1 MKQVQL
7 HDKIFD
13 LFITEEKI
21 NNAIETVAEKMNS
34 DLSGK
39 NPLFISVLN
48 GAFMFTSD
56 LMKKLNFDCTLT
68 FLKLASYQGT
78 ASTGEVKK
86 LIGLNENIEGRT
98 VVVIEDI
105 IDTGITLDHIMQQL
119 DELKP
124 AELRVATFLL
134 KPDAFHGRFKPD
146 YVGIEVPNDFIV
158 GYGLDYNEL
167 GRNLRDIYVLVKY

>member
-1 MKQVQL
+1 
-7 HDKIFD
+7 
-13 LFITEEKI
+13 
-21 NNAIETVAEKMNS
+21 
-34 DLSGK
+34 
-39 NPLFISVLN
+39 
-48 GAFMFTSD
+48 MFTSD

-78 ASTGEVKK
+78 DSTGEVKK

-119 DELKP
+119 SALKP

>member
-7 HDKIFD
+7 HDKIFE
-13 LFITEEKI
+13 LFIAEDRI
-21 NNAIETVAEKMNS
+21 NDAIEAVAEKMNS

-56 LMKKLNFDCTLT
+56 LMKKLSFNCTLT
-68 FLKLASYQGT
+68 FLKLASYWGT

-86 LIGLNENIEGRT
+86 LIGLNEIIEGRT

-119 DELKP
+119 SELKP

-158 GYGLDYNEL
+158 GYGLDYNGL
-167 GRNLRDIYVLVKY
+167 GRNLRDIYVLVK